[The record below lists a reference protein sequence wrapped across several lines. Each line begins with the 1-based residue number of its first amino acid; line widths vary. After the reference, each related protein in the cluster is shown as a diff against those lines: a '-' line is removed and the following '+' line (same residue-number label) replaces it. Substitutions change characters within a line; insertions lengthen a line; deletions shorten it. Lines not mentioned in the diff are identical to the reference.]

1 MPEESDQQVGDSAG
15 ATADSARAGVFDKQT
30 LSDLFVNAV
39 PIFIMGA
46 LLVAFS
52 LLAPGSGGEPLLAMH
67 LALIGG
73 VLLVS
78 YVAARAISGAENQ
91 PGGSSNTETE
101 VAETEQ
107 RD

>member
-1 MPEESDQQVGDSAG
+1 MPDESDQRVGDPAG
-15 ATADSARAGVFDKQT
+15 ENADSARAGVFDKQT

-91 PGGSSNTETE
+91 LGGSTDTEP
-101 VAETEQ
+101 EQ
-107 RD
+107 QD